1 MVLTIDFIAPIKHH
15 WEMPKRTYQ
24 PSKRRRA
31 RRFGFLIRKKKHQGV
46 LARRRKRGRA
56 RLAVKTS

>member
-1 MVLTIDFIAPIKHH
+1 
-15 WEMPKRTYQ
+15 MPKRTYQ

-56 RLAVKTS
+56 RLAVKTN